1 LAGGGQAELS
11 EGGAVLMAILSPHYR
26 GKLRRDLCVRLSRA
40 LVLAAMADAPI
51 SLSTPRD
58 GHLFAAR
65 LPRFMALAQ
74 ARQRITSALGRR
86 MKRNATM
93 TPNPL
98 TDFIHFMLRPEWPT
112 YVFWVLMIAGVVIA
126 IYLLATMPEQR
137 RIVHLVNWACRVVI
151 GGMWWQQTLWK
162 LPPYYTDE
170 PGKPFSDTELYH
182 YMTVEGKSAAIPLQA
197 DFVNHVVLPHFNV
210 FAPIVYAAEALT
222 AVSLILGLFVGLWGW
237 IGALQFLNLWLGL
250 YNDWY
255 EWPWTYFFALVLQ
268 VIFAFHHY
276 GRSLGVDAILTAG
289 PRRSR
294 LLDWV
299 S

>member
-1 LAGGGQAELS
+1 
-11 EGGAVLMAILSPHYR
+11 
-26 GKLRRDLCVRLSRA
+26 
-40 LVLAAMADAPI
+40 
-51 SLSTPRD
+51 
-58 GHLFAAR
+58 
-65 LPRFMALAQ
+65 MALAQ
-74 ARQRITSALGRR
+74 ARQRITSTLGPPDEEQR
-86 MKRNATM
+86 TM

-98 TDFIHFMLRPEWPT
+98 TDFVHFMLRPEWPT
-112 YVFWVLMIAGVVIA
+112 YVFWVLMIASVAIA
-126 IYLLATMPEQR
+126 VYALATLPEQR
-137 RIVHLVNWACRVVI
+137 RVIHIGNWACRVVI

-170 PGKPFSDTELYH
+170 PGKPLSANELYH
-182 YMTVEGKSAAIPLQA
+182 YMTVVGKSAAIPLQA
-197 DFVNHVVLPHFNV
+197 DFFNHVVLPHFYL
-210 FAPIVYAAEALT
+210 FAPIIYAAEALT
-222 AVSLILGLFVGLWGW
+222 GVSLILGLFVRLWGV

-268 VIFAFHHY
+268 VIFAMHQY
-276 GRSLGVDAILTAG
+276 GRSLGIDAILTAR

>member
-1 LAGGGQAELS
+1 
-11 EGGAVLMAILSPHYR
+11 
-26 GKLRRDLCVRLSRA
+26 
-40 LVLAAMADAPI
+40 
-51 SLSTPRD
+51 
-58 GHLFAAR
+58 
-65 LPRFMALAQ
+65 
-74 ARQRITSALGRR
+74 
-86 MKRNATM
+86 M

-98 TDFIHFMLRPEWPT
+98 TDFVHFMLRPEWPT
-112 YVFWVLMIAGVVIA
+112 YVFWVLMIASVAIA
-126 IYLLATMPEQR
+126 VYVFATMPEQR
-137 RIVHLVNWACRVVI
+137 RVVHLVNWACRVVI

-170 PGKPFSDTELYH
+170 PGKPFSETELYH
-182 YMTVEGKSAAIPLQA
+182 YMTVEGKSAAILLQA
-197 DFVNHVVLPHFNV
+197 DFVNQVVLPHFSV
-210 FAPIVYAAEALT
+210 FAPIVYAAETLT

-268 VIFAFHHY
+268 VIFAVHHY